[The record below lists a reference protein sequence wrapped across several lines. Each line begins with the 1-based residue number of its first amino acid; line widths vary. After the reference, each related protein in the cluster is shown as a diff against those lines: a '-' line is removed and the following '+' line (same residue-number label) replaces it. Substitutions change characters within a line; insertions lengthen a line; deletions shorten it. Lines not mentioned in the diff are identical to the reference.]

1 MVLMTASTSCPLRA
15 LRGETKTKTKNNAP
29 GEAVQQYAFVS
40 DFWYIVVCRADRPR
54 GACTPYRQ
62 SGSASALTFRMQR
75 VEDYMN
81 SNEFAARDGGGLGS
95 LAACLHERCSR
106 VSALQGERLR
116 S

>member
-1 MVLMTASTSCPLRA
+1 MLGIRDGSYQIILYSEKRVGNYPAILCM
-15 LRGETKTKTKNNAP
+15 ENNYPVAFYGP
-29 GEAVQQYAFVS
+29 AVIIPPCFARNVIIPQ
-40 DFWYIVVCRADRPR
+40 
-54 GACTPYRQ
+54 
-62 SGSASALTFRMQR
+62 QR

-106 VSALQGERLR
+106 VSALKGERLR